1 MAGWIIRHG
10 QAAWRVNTPRDKVI
24 SDKVHWSCLMG
35 VGAAATPCWTSTTS
49 FCCRRSQKKWS
60 KYWRHAA
67 YISLA
72 AVLVHTAGG
81 WGWGVFTV
89 LLIDHLLCSFTISF
103 SFSLSHGLMISGR
116 PSTDAANEPASP
128 SSSWR
133 SYNPTHTLA
142 SYSQQPA
149 SESAV

>member
-1 MAGWIIRHG
+1 MFQINMAGWIIRHG

-103 SFSLSHGLMISGR
+103 SLSLSPMVLWFQDARAQMLRMSRR
-116 PSTDAANEPASP
+116 PRAPHNVLTTQ
-128 SSSWR
+128 
-133 SYNPTHTLA
+133 PTH
-142 SYSQQPA
+142 
-149 SESAV
+149 